1 MVTVGR
7 EVKGTQVDCVTADHW
22 KGAFDVTTHLIE
34 LGHKLIGFVGIAAE
48 DAPALRRY
56 QGYRAALEKAGL
68 TVGMEYTVGPDYAP
82 AFATQ
87 DDGYE
92 GMMRLAKL
100 AKVPTAVLA
109 RNDSAAIGVMRAAH
123 TLGIKVPDDLS
134 VAGFDN
140 IPLAA
145 FWTPAL
151 TTVAQPIRK
160 QGRLAARILLDRI
173 EGKSTAEGETRTMEC
188 ELVVR
193 ESTGKAK

>member
-1 MVTVGR
+1 
-7 EVKGTQVDCVTADHW
+7 VTADHL

-34 LGHKLIGFVGIAAE
+34 LGHRVIGFVGIAAA

-56 QGYRAALEKAGL
+56 QGYLAALEKAGL
-68 TVGMEYTVGPDYAP
+68 TVGPEYTVGPAYAP

-87 DDGYE
+87 DDGFV
-92 GMMRLAKL
+92 GMMRLAKM
-100 AKVPTAVLA
+100 AVPPTAVLA

-123 TLGIKVPDDLS
+123 KLGINVPGDLS

-151 TTVAQPIRK
+151 TTVAQPIRE
-160 QGRLAARILLDRI
+160 QGQMAARILLDKI
-173 EGKSTAEGETRTMEC
+173 EGRSTEVGEARTMEC
-188 ELVVR
+188 ELMVR
-193 ESTGKAK
+193 ESTGKRAS